1 MSKKDNIQD
10 DYCIAGKLDPSK
22 DDFRAGATVRES
34 TPAASS
40 PTSQVYPWLFHNVP

>member
-10 DYCIAGKLDPSK
+10 DYRIAGKLDPFK

-34 TPAASS
+34 ALGSLS
-40 PTSQVYPWLFHNVP
+40 PTSQVNPWLLHNVR